1 MRRDFTTAKNHIMQ
15 IKYPFYFKATVILLG
30 LTLLVFALTGLREI
44 LTPICF
50 ALVLAILLNK
60 PVGRL
65 QRLKLSRTT
74 AIFIAMF
81 IAFSIIL
88 ALGYFISSRLLIFG
102 NDLPVLKVR
111 FAELISQFQQW
122 ADSSMGITMNQQ
134 NQWLAQIE
142 AGLKP
147 LIAQTLGNVIDS
159 LSILFL
165 LPVYTFLILY
175 YKDLILNFLYE
186 VFAEANAEKVG
197 EVLFETKT
205 AIQRYMIGLILE
217 GLVVAVLNIT
227 ALSLLGVK
235 YAVVL
240 GLIGAL
246 LNVLPYI
253 GGIIAILLPVIVA
266 TITSDG
272 IYTQLEIV
280 AAYLFIQFLDNNF
293 LIPMLV
299 SSRVQINALL
309 SIIVVLLGGALWGVA
324 GMFLAV
330 PFTGVL
336 KIIFDRIDELKP
348 WGKLL
353 GSEIPTIK
361 KLQIG
366 SKKK

>member
-1 MRRDFTTAKNHIMQ
+1 
-15 IKYPFYFKATVILLG
+15 
-30 LTLLVFALTGLREI
+30 
-44 LTPICF
+44 
-50 ALVLAILLNK
+50 
-60 PVGRL
+60 
-65 QRLKLSRTT
+65 
-74 AIFIAMF
+74 
-81 IAFSIIL
+81 
-88 ALGYFISSRLLIFG
+88 
-102 NDLPVLKVR
+102 
-111 FAELISQFQQW
+111 
-122 ADSSMGITMNQQ
+122 MGINMTQQ
-134 NQWLAQIE
+134 NQWIAQIE

-147 LIAQTLGNVIDS
+147 LIAETLGNVIDS
-159 LSILFL
+159 LSLLFL

-197 EVLFETKT
+197 DVLFQTKT
-205 AIQRYMIGLILE
+205 AIQSYMVGLILE
-217 GLVVAVLNIT
+217 GLIVAVLNIT
-227 ALSLLGVK
+227 ALTLLGVK

-253 GGIIAILLPVIVA
+253 GGVIAILLPVIVA
-266 TITSDG
+266 TITTDG
-272 IYTQLEIV
+272 IYKQLEIT

-293 LIPMLV
+293 LIPMVV

-361 KLQIG
+361 KLRVGI
-366 SKKK
+366 KKK